1 MAGMLLQVGNDKKNG
16 GLRLG
21 NFSSTF
27 KDKEVPRKVF
37 LFTHHLLIATRLS
50 NGRLH
55 LAKVP

>member
-1 MAGMLLQVGNDKKNG
+1 MLLQVGNDKSKYG
-16 GLRLG
+16 GLRLA

-27 KDKEVPRKVF
+27 KEKEVPRKVF

-55 LAKVP
+55 LAKV